1 MFTDGKINIVEIQQ
15 YFPNILQIFTWKCE
29 GSRIAKTVLKIME
42 QNCKTY
48 IESPGISYYI
58 YHESIFDKST
68 ETISMRK
75 NILFKVHCW
84 GQ

>member
-58 YHESIFDKST
+58 WGNEKSLVSESWA
-68 ETISMRK
+68 EGRK
-75 NILFKVHCW
+75 K
-84 GQ
+84 